1 MSENYRAFWD
11 EALRQIGEEY
21 KKNNQEGE
29 FKLWFNMT
37 YVGDEGNTIMVNV
50 PSAFF
55 WVQMEKKGFVG
66 KVEDVLQQLTGQTI
80 ELSHVVTGIPV
91 AKEEPKKLSHSEIL
105 EQAKIDSNEARATIS
120 QAFGLGQS
128 AAVPAAGTEQP
139 SAEKDDTRIE
149 AAGERG
155 AHPLLDSMYRFDT
168 FVTGKN
174 NDFAYS
180 ACVAIAKKPGQNKS
194 FNPLLLYGGSGLGKT
209 HLMQSVGNYIWEHN
223 EEKLKICYIATENFT
238 NQFYAALKANNIDSA
253 FTKKFRSYDVFLLD
267 DIQGLIGK
275 KQLQNELFGM
285 FDALKSHKA
294 QMIFTCDRPI
304 SEFKDMEDRLKSRLG
319 SGTSIDM
326 QPPSFETRLAI
337 LQKKL
342 ELMKTSGSIAPEVER
357 FIPEDVLSY
366 IAKNVQSNVRDLEGC
381 LNKVVG
387 YADLTQNKLDIA
399 ATQNLLRDNFVDA
412 STDAIPME
420 TVQRVVADHYN
431 ISLSDIKG
439 KNRSKKYV
447 LPRQIAIYIGRTLLD
462 YSFPEL
468 GEEFGGKDHTTMM
481 HSFEKIVD
489 MLKVDASMD
498 TTIKMLIREIKD
510 YKK

>member
-1 MSENYRAFWD
+1 M
-11 EALRQIGEEY
+11 
-21 KKNNQEGE
+21 
-29 FKLWFNMT
+29 
-37 YVGDEGNTIMVNV
+37 
-50 PSAFF
+50 
-55 WVQMEKKGFVG
+55 
-66 KVEDVLQQLTGQTI
+66 
-80 ELSHVVTGIPV
+80 
-91 AKEEPKKLSHSEIL
+91 
-105 EQAKIDSNEARATIS
+105 
-120 QAFGLGQS
+120 
-128 AAVPAAGTEQP
+128 
-139 SAEKDDTRIE
+139 
-149 AAGERG
+149 
-155 AHPLLDSMYRFDT
+155 
-168 FVTGKN
+168 
-174 NDFAYS
+174 
-180 ACVAIAKKPGQNKS
+180 
-194 FNPLLLYGGSGLGKT
+194 
-209 HLMQSVGNYIWEHN
+209 
-223 EEKLKICYIATENFT
+223 
-238 NQFYAALKANNIDSA
+238 
-253 FTKKFRSYDVFLLD
+253 
-267 DIQGLIGK
+267 
-275 KQLQNELFGM
+275 
-285 FDALKSHKA
+285 
-294 QMIFTCDRPI
+294 
-304 SEFKDMEDRLKSRLG
+304 
-319 SGTSIDM
+319 
-326 QPPSFETRLAI
+326 
-337 LQKKL
+337 
-342 ELMKTSGSIAPEVER
+342 ER